1 MQQTK
6 LETDGRKSGSLA
18 ESLNRSK
25 QALGGAATDA
35 LEAAATDLESLREDL
50 KGLKETLTTFMS
62 EAGGEAA
69 KSTRE
74 VSAALK
80 AEGADVVADPD
91 ANVAERGKGLLSD
104 FEALARRNPYGTLAG
119 ALIIGIV
126 LASWGRRRRR

>member
-6 LETDGRKSGSLA
+6 LATDGRRGGSLA

-62 EAGGEAA
+62 EAGNEAA
-69 KSTRE
+69 KSTRD

-80 AEGADVVADPD
+80 AEGADMVADVA
-91 ANVAERGKGLLSD
+91 ANVAQRGKGLMSD
-104 FEALARRNPYGTLAG
+104 FEAMARRNPFGTLAG
-119 ALIIGIV
+119 ALVIGIV
-126 LASWGRRRRR
+126 LASWGRWRR